1 MELKEIA
8 SISGKEGLYRVLKPS
23 RTGVIVETLDA
34 QKKKMAIGAAGKVSI
49 LKEISIYTTTKD
61 GSVPLQDVLIAI
73 HDKYQDKLPID
84 PKASAADLMQFLGS
98 VLPEFDTEKV
108 YPSDVKKLVKWYNI
122 LWKEAPEVLQKQE
135 VVEAKEEAIEE
146 KPKEATTEKKAEEVA
161 SETKEEQP
169 KETTTKKK
177 TEEVASEAKEEKPKK
192 TTAKKKTE
200 EVVASETKEEKP
212 KKTTAKKKTEEVV
225 ASETKEEKTKK
236 ATTTKAKK
244 ETEEKE
250 AEEKPKK
257 SSRTKKEA

>member
-84 PKASAADLMQFLGS
+84 PKASTADLMQFLGS

-161 SETKEEQP
+161 SETKEEQLKKITTKKKAEEVASETKEEQP
-169 KETTTKKK
+169 KKTTTKKK
-177 TEEVASEAKEEKPKK
+177 TEEVASEA
-192 TTAKKKTE
+192 
-200 EVVASETKEEKP
+200 KEEKP